1 MVMGWFVVLLLAEQ
15 RLSAANDARR
25 SAELTAQT
33 IASNASGSY
42 CLPIS
47 AGASDFPGLA
57 NLPGAPAIATPSI
70 VPNGTMS
77 VSSATGII
85 STFGFGRPQTY
96 GYYVNPLLK
105 VHVKAK
111 STVDVQVFEGERQ
124 LSCLERPLDLP
135 KGSIDVYRHPMWI
148 KNLLGY

>member
-15 RLSAANDARR
+15 RLSSANDARR
-25 SAELTAQT
+25 SAETAAQT
-33 IASNASGSY
+33 MASNTSGSY
-42 CLPIS
+42 CSPI
-47 AGASDFPGLA
+47 GVSDFPGL
-57 NLPGAPAIATPSI
+57 PGVPGVPSIATPSI

-77 VSSATGII
+77 VGTALSII
-85 STFGFGRPQTY
+85 SMMGFGRPQTY

-111 STVDVQVFEGERQ
+111 STIDVQVFEGERQ
-124 LSCLERPLDLP
+124 LSCLEKPLDRV
-135 KGSIDVYRHPMWI
+135 KGSIDIYRHPMWI